1 MTPEFE
7 IDTTAPAKEKPSRKI
22 FWPVFSVIVLLVLI
36 KGGFSLVNFLKQP
49 PENFPREEVV
59 EIKVGSTLRD
69 VVKIAKE
76 RNLVKSELF
85 FYIYFTTFG
94 DPSNIKASNYVFK
107 DPATVD
113 ELVLLFSKGS
123 YAEGLIKLTLT
134 EGSSVK
140 VLSEQIKAV
149 LKEFDTEE
157 FIKLAKPFEG
167 YLFPETYLIPEDF
180 SPEELVDLLKETFM
194 EKISDYQTEIEKSDL
209 TLNEIITLA
218 SIIEREANSVE
229 SQKMVSGILQ
239 NRLAINMPLQ
249 ADASIEYILEKP
261 LKELTPEDL
270 KIDSP
275 YNTYLNKGLPPTPIG
290 NPGIS
295 AITAVFEPTVSDYLF
310 YITGND
316 GEFYYAKTFDEHR
329 VNIARYLR

>member
-107 DPATVD
+107 
-113 ELVLLFSKGS
+113 
-123 YAEGLIKLTLT
+123 GLIKLTLT

-180 SPEELVDLLKETFM
+180 SPEELVDLLKDTFM
-194 EKISDYQTEIEKSDL
+194 EKISDYQTEIEKSNL

-290 NPGIS
+290 NPGIN
-295 AITAVFEPTVSDYLF
+295 AITAVFEPTASDYLF